1 MNQRSSAGVHLLIVT
16 ADGRHS
22 LGLVVP
28 RALLHTTLAV
38 AVLGTVGVTSLVMDD
53 IALRHSPADTLTL
66 EEGEAVRAPAPGAV
80 VFSGGRRDDGLTV
93 IVEHDADV
101 RTLYAHLSQVS
112 VRRGDHVMRGQVLG
126 RSANTGRSTGAH
138 LHYEVLVSG
147 RAVDPRP
154 FLGVTP

>member
-1 MNQRSSAGVHLLIVT
+1 MSQRSSAGVHLLIVT

-22 LGLVVP
+22 LGLEVP

-38 AVLGTVGVTSLVMDD
+38 AVLGTVGITSLVVDD
-53 IALRHSPADTLTL
+53 VALRRSRADTVTL

-80 VFSGGRRDDGLTV
+80 VFSGGRSDDGLTV
-93 IVEHDADV
+93 IVEHDANV

-112 VRRGDHVMRGQVLG
+112 VRQGDHVTRGQVLG
-126 RSANTGRSTGAH
+126 RSGNSGRSTGAH

-147 RAVDPRP
+147 RRVDPRP
-154 FLGVTP
+154 FLGMTP